1 MCDRVTLLYSR
12 ILTEHCK
19 PVIIEKKKIIKKQ
32 NKMGNKRNLS
42 QKSLP
47 FSFLLFRAAPGAY
60 GGSQARGRIGAVA
73 ASLRHSHSNVRSEP
87 HL

>member
-19 PVIIEKKKIIKKQ
+19 PVIIEKIKIIKKQ

-60 GGSQARGRIGAVA
+60 GGSQARGIIGATSA
-73 ASLRHSHSNVRSEP
+73 GLHHSHSKAGSLT
-87 HL
+87 H